1 MHYKSVVL
9 SERRSIPGD
18 GHVGQLTPAGSA
30 SGRPSEGYGPPPP
43 ESFPYQRRRRGD
55 PVRARAG
62 WRQSLYGAG
71 RKRPRGPGR
80 GGGGAKKF
88 VGGGEKTPRRPGAE
102 GMGGRGEA
110 ASLYNWK
117 ALIKI
122 MAASNNIA
130 LARSS
135 HASQHR
141 MSYCLP
147 NSRPPRAA
155 PAAAAESAVCPAP

>member
-71 RKRPRGPGR
+71 RKRPGVPGR
-80 GGGGAKKF
+80 RGWVDAGRPRLFTIGKLLLRLWPNRITLHWLEALTRPNIGCHTVCLILVRRELPPPLRRKARF
-88 VGGGEKTPRRPGAE
+88 VLRRE
-102 GMGGRGEA
+102 
-110 ASLYNWK
+110 
-117 ALIKI
+117 
-122 MAASNNIA
+122 
-130 LARSS
+130 
-135 HASQHR
+135 R
-141 MSYCLP
+141 MRML
-147 NSRPPRAA
+147 R
-155 PAAAAESAVCPAP
+155 